1 MALRLV
7 TLFSVLTTVFLMSC
21 GPKITENVLAKY
33 DGGVVTK
40 TEFEEYYLKNS
51 GNVEQAKKD
60 SMPKLKSF
68 LDLYVNYKLKLQD
81 AKEKGYPE
89 NKDLIQELN
98 DYKKKVGVSFLL
110 EKEIVLPGIKNLYE
124 RRKFEIRSSHI
135 MLRPDSTGDEAC
147 RIKANKI
154 LDSIKLGLA
163 SFEDMAKR
171 HSIDVYSKNVGG
183 DIFYI
188 TAGMLPPEYEDACYA
203 TEPGNIFP
211 SVVKTKFGYH
221 IIKVTEKQERIPQIR
236 ASHILVDFYDD
247 KGNIDSVAA
256 KAKIDTVKMLLAQGK
271 PFEDLAKQYSKD
283 PGTRDMGGDLNFF
296 ERRMMVKE
304 FDEAAFKLKKGEVS
318 GIVKTNYGYHI
329 IKVTDIRKNTPFE
342 DQKEDL
348 KKMFKQT
355 RYQDAYDNYVKSLAA
370 KFNYKVNQEN
380 LSLVLKNSDSVRI
393 ADENPKA
400 VIYKDKELMSFN
412 GKSVTAG
419 TVLEDL
425 KDMSEF
431 ASRFI
436 VFDAMKAGMDKLS
449 GDLLCQEEAAN
460 LDKSDKEFA
469 SLMDDYRNGI
479 YIFKLQEDEIWSQ
492 IKVDS
497 VKLLPLYESTK
508 QNYVWPDRVNYQEI
522 YSANDSLA
530 NRYYSMYQNGT
541 NFDTLAVK
549 YTERPGFKEKAGVY
563 NLAEVSANQ
572 SADIAFKL
580 KNNGDVSAPFKTGNG
595 TAFVKLLSKEPS
607 RIKSFDEAR
616 AEVAGLYQENESK
629 RLEQAYNQKLKDK
642 YSPEIFYQNLE
653 NVFKSK

>member
-7 TLFSVLTTVFLMSC
+7 TLFSVLMTVFLMSC
-21 GPKITENVLAKY
+21 GPKVTENVLAKY
-33 DGGVVTK
+33 DGGQVTK
-40 TEFEEYYLKNS
+40 SEFEEYYIKNS
-51 GNVEQAKKD
+51 GNIEQAKKD
-60 SMPKLKSF
+60 SLPKLKSF
-68 LDLYVNYKLKLQD
+68 LDLYVNYKLKLED
-81 AKEKGYPE
+81 AKVKGYPS

-110 EKEIVLPGIKNLYE
+110 EKELVLPGIKNLYE
-124 RRKFEIRSSHI
+124 RRKVELRAAHI

-154 LDSIKLGLA
+154 LDSIKLGKA
-163 SFEDMAKR
+163 TFEDMAMKY
-171 HSIDVYSKNVGG
+171 SIDVYSKNVGG

-188 TAGMLPPEYEDACYA
+188 TAGMLPYEFEDACYA
-203 TEPGNIFP
+203 TEPGNVYP
-211 SVVKTKFGYH
+211 NVVKTKFGYH

-236 ASHILVDFYDD
+236 ASHILVDFYDG
-247 KGNIDSVAA
+247 KGNVDSAAA

-271 PFEDLAKQYSKD
+271 PFEDLARQYSKD
-283 PGTRDMGGDLNFF
+283 PGSKDNGGDLNFF

-318 GIVKTNYGYHI
+318 DIIKTNYGYHI
-329 IKVTDIRKNTPFE
+329 IKLTDVRKTAPFE
-342 DQKEDL
+342 EQKEEL
-348 KKMFKQT
+348 KKMFKQS
-355 RYQDAYDNYVKSLAA
+355 RYQDTYDNYVKTLAT
-370 KFNYKVNQEN
+370 KYNYKVNQETLN
-380 LSLVLKNSDSVRI
+380 LMLKNSDSVRI

-400 VIYKDKELMSFN
+400 ILYKDKELMSLN
-412 GKSVTAG
+412 GKSITAG

-436 VFDAMKAGMDKLS
+436 VFDAMKSGMDKLS
-449 GDLLCQEEAAN
+449 GDLLLQEEAAN
-460 LDKSDKEFA
+460 LDKSDNEFA
-469 SLMDDYRNGI
+469 SLMEDYRNGI

-497 VKLLPLYESTK
+497 AKLLPLYETTK

-522 YSANDSLA
+522 YSSNDSLA

-549 YTERPGFKEKAGVY
+549 YTERPGLKEKAGVY
-563 NLAEVSANQ
+563 NLVEVSSNQ
-572 SADIAFKL
+572 MADIAFKL
-580 KNNGDVSAPFKTGNG
+580 KNNGDVSAPFKAGSG

-607 RIKSFDEAR
+607 RIKTFDEAR

-629 RLEQAYNQKLKDK
+629 RLEQSYNQKLKDK

-653 NVFKSK
+653 QVFKTK